1 MKLRVFGNILTTLRR
16 HNSLR
21 RGDFAILKLLDRYLI
36 RQFVPPLF
44 FAFTAMTSI
53 MLLNQVARRF
63 GALVGKGLPWSVI
76 GEVFMLCLPF
86 IIAMTLPMA
95 VLIGVLYTFSHLA
108 ADSEITAMRASGV
121 SVFRLVWPMA
131 LTGIL
136 ITTLNF
142 WFTDQ
147 ILPDSNARLRNLLI
161 NIQRK
166 KPTLELREQVINEI
180 PPSGLFLRA
189 SRIDAASGRLR
200 SVTIYD
206 MSATDARR
214 VVYADSGIMG
224 FTPSGVDLQ
233 LQLYD
238 GSIHGFRQSDQSV
251 VQVTDF
257 RTNTI
262 LVREVSNRLE
272 LDTDEGVRGDRE
284 MSTCEMMAIVRSA
297 QYDVAGATHQRAE
310 ATRRDLRALLDLPAP
325 SPTPLPE
332 TKPLPGDCL
341 AFGAVARMVTAD
353 SLGSAQPDSAGATP
367 LPAPRL
373 PAMTQPDQRLPRP
386 KPGEGDWG
394 SRPTDRRV
402 VRLAHWGQVS
412 AARDEARTSTL
423 RANQYLVEVHKKW
436 AISLACLVF
445 AMVGIPMALRFPRGG
460 LGLVIGGGLAVF
472 AIYYVGL
479 IAGEGLGNKGI
490 VPPWLAMWAPDLI
503 FAVLAVFGLYRV
515 GRESG
520 STRGGD
526 LRELWESIRGR
537 FRRRR
542 VAA

>member
-1 MKLRVFGNILTTLRR
+1 MKLRVVGNILTTLGC

-36 RQFVPPLF
+36 RQFIPPLL

-76 GEVFMLCLPF
+76 GEVFLLCLPF

-131 LTGIL
+131 LAGIL
-136 ITTLNF
+136 ITSLNF

-147 ILPDSNARLRNLLI
+147 ILPDSNARLRNLLM

-189 SRIDAASGRLR
+189 SRIDATSGRLR

-214 VVYADSGIMG
+214 IVYADSGIMG

-238 GSIHGFRQSDQSV
+238 GSIHGFRQSDQAV

-262 LVREVSNRLE
+262 VVREVSNRLE

-284 MSTCEMMAIVRSA
+284 MGTCEMMGVVRSA
-297 QYDVAGATHQRAE
+297 QYDVAGARHRLAE
-310 ATRRDLRALLDLPAP
+310 ATERDLRALLDLPMPQRTPPPKAR
-325 SPTPLPE
+325 PLPAY
-332 TKPLPGDCL
+332 CL
-341 AFGAVARMVTAD
+341 AFAAVARMVTAD
-353 SLGSAQPDSAGATP
+353 SIAAAQPDSAVTPP

-373 PAMTQPDQRLPRP
+373 PEATLAGRRP
-386 KPGEGDWG
+386 LRPAPGEGVWG
-394 SRPTDRRV
+394 DAPIDRRV
-402 VRLAHWGQVS
+402 VRLTQWGEVS
-412 AARDEARTSTL
+412 GARDEVRTSTL

-472 AIYYVGL
+472 AVYYVGL

-526 LRELWESIRGR
+526 LGELWESIRGR

-542 VAA
+542 AAA